1 MVLNSVLPKGLRV
14 LIVDDSADDRRLLT
28 DCLREQGYRVYV
40 AEDGH
45 DGIEKARLVPD
56 WAALGLAPEKPGSGA
71 GRKAGAKAGGAKRA
85 PAGKAKKKPNQP
97 AARKPRAE

>member
-1 MVLNSVLPKGLRV
+1 MFVVDGAE
-14 LIVDDSADDRRLLT
+14 IV
-28 DCLREQGYRVYV
+28 V
-40 AEDGH
+40 AFDNI
-45 DGIEKARLVPD
+45 DKARLVPD